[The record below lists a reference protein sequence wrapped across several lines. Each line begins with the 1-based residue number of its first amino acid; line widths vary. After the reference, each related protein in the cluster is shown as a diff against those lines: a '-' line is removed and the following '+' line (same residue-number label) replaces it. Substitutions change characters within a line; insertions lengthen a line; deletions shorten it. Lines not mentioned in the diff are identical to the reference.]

1 MAPLRKRAPN
11 QCVPDR
17 PENKLRSICTALLFC
32 VPMKQRRN
40 DSYSCVRPSG
50 GGLRAR
56 AVFFFLRHWLGN
68 FGART
73 APSNLA
79 AFTSHQASTP
89 CVCTTVVCFYQPHL
103 ALAPLWHSARCQ
115 RAPGL
120 LQAVVGVCSATAMA
134 VGKNLAARK
143 GGAGSLI
150 N

>member
-56 AVFFFLRHWLGN
+56 AVFFFCGTGWETLELVRHPQTWLLLRATKRVLRVCALPWC
-68 FGART
+68 
-73 APSNLA
+73 
-79 AFTSHQASTP
+79 AFTSRTSLSRLFGIQ
-89 CVCTTVVCFYQPHL
+89 
-103 ALAPLWHSARCQ
+103 
-115 RAPGL
+115 
-120 LQAVVGVCSATAMA
+120 
-134 VGKNLAARK
+134 LAASVHPGFCRPWLEFALRRRWQLGK
-143 GGAGSLI
+143 I
-150 N
+150 